1 MFAHTTTQPDDSYTI
16 IDIPFIE

>member
-16 IDIPFIE
+16 E